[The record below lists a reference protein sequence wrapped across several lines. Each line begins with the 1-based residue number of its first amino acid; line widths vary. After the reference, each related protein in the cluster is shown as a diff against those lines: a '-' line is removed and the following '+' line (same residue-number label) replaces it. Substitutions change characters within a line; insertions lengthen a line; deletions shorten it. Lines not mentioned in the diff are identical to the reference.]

1 MIESIQFREGVLS
14 LTISLPRRPPTSES
28 ERSIQFDFGEGGAI
42 TELHRCE
49 LMDFIDPVYPE
60 GSHQIRDLVFKLLGT
75 HARVR
80 RIYLNC
86 FYRTRESLEGGTAT
100 DEDVKL
106 ARGTV

>member
-14 LTISLPRRPPTSES
+14 LVVSLPRNPASCER

-42 TELHRCE
+42 TEFHRSE
-49 LMDFIDPVYPE
+49 FMYFIDPVYPE

-80 RIYLNC
+80 RVNLHC
-86 FYRTRESLEGGTAT
+86 FYGASEELEGGTAT